1 MIEDANDLDLHCFEG
16 LVGELFRIGS
26 FDVELKE
33 VLIGPETPPRFRNQF
48 SLLFRYPDGFPQDT
62 GMMKV
67 SHPRIGTH
75 DMFVNKVVGW
85 EEEFDL
91 EVVFN

>member
-1 MIEDANDLDLHCFEG
+1 MTIDTKDLDLHCFEG
-16 LVGELFRIGS
+16 LVGEVFRIGT

-33 VLIGPETPPRFRNQF
+33 VSVGPETPPRFRNQF
-48 SLLFRYPDGFPQDT
+48 SLLFRYPDGFSEKSAV
-62 GMMKV
+62 MEV
-67 SHPRIGTH
+67 SHPSLGTH

-91 EVVFN
+91 EIVFN